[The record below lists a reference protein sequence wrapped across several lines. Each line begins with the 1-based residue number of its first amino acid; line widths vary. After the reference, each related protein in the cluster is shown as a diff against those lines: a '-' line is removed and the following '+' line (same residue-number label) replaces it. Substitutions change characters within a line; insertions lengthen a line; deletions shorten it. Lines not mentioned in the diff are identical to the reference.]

1 MATRLRMAAT
11 AAAMVVIANLAYGV
25 FTPVAAEEEWGCG
38 RSCHQNGACH
48 APLGVPVLHAEPA
61 RPDRQLHRRMR
72 RDSRAP

>member
-1 MATRLRMAAT
+1 MATRLRKAAT

-48 APLGVPVLHAEPA
+48 APSGCPYCMPNPLGPIGSCIAV
-61 RPDRQLHRRMR
+61 
-72 RDSRAP
+72 